1 VVAQGNFDKTIVK
14 GQKVVVRLND
24 NGTSVFVGSVFRN
37 TGKALYVTYAD
48 GLCICFP
55 SQYPN
60 HVQST
65 LSMTAKFAAKHLKN
79 ISLDE
84 LVAFVA
90 AHPSTV
96 MASDFKTDID
106 AAEYAEVV
114 AQEGRYNDITSIN

>member
-1 VVAQGNFDKTIVK
+1 MVTQGNFDKTIVK
-14 GQKVVVRLND
+14 GQKVVVRLDD
-24 NGTSVFVGSVFRN
+24 NKTIVLVGTVFRN
-37 TGKALYVTYAD
+37 TGKALYVTHAD

-65 LSMTAKFAAKHLKN
+65 IFMTAKFAAKHLKN

-84 LVAFVA
+84 LTAFVA

-114 AQEGRYNDITSIN
+114 ALEGQYNDITSI